1 MNLQKISENLPGLYL
16 VTIGLAA
23 AAVHAPDLY
32 VGGIIGAG
40 LALINGTSVLVKT
53 PEKGA

>member
-1 MNLQKISENLPGLYL
+1 MNLQKVSENLPGLYL

-23 AAVHAPDLY
+23 AAIHVPDLY

-40 LALINGTSVLVKT
+40 LTLLNVGTPT
-53 PEKGA
+53 PLRPAKEA